1 MTSGPSDMPARHR
14 DVIAVYAPAHNARFT
29 AIVSCRLA
37 LVRFAE
43 CFAAPSLRELNVYL
57 RGDNA
62 PLGAG
67 SIGGDAGEL
76 GGQRT
81 AGAGGLRGD
90 GAGASSGKLQIEGNV
105 LP

>member
-57 RGDNA
+57 RGRHSGPA
-62 PLGAG
+62 PLAVTLGNY
-67 SIGGDAGEL
+67 IL

-90 GAGASSGKLQIEGNV
+90 GAGASLRQTADRG
-105 LP
+105 